1 MLLPGDVK
9 PYSLSRSCQ
18 ESKLPVWRCADMPS
32 YHPYVINTDTKKC
45 WWRRW
50 RFLQWIMFCWRGE
63 RLRQSCRTTQTAAE
77 AEAWNRWQY
86 TASRWT
92 ASVMHFFHS
101 LYRVFQ
107 KKRPCGLLS
116 VFLQHLRLDLKCLL
130 IKTKHL
136 PVGFQASAFNYLEN
150 NAIFFIIV
158 A

>member
-77 AEAWNRWQY
+77 AEAWNQWQY

-92 ASVMHFFHS
+92 ASVMHIFTRCTGCFRKNDPVVYCQYFCNIWDLISNVCWSKPNIYQLVFKRVPLIIWKIMQFF
-101 LYRVFQ
+101 
-107 KKRPCGLLS
+107 LL
-116 VFLQHLRLDLKCLL
+116 
-130 IKTKHL
+130 
-136 PVGFQASAFNYLEN
+136 
-150 NAIFFIIV
+150 
-158 A
+158 